1 MAQLIS
7 LNIGRFCINSSVLIL
22 AALTMLAGQ
31 GCSRSNEGTH
41 IYNGSEVKISLPKDS
56 YKMYEPIELQYEWVN
71 HKDKPDTIWG
81 VFEISEYTQFF
92 ITDENGK
99 VYTNQSSRLDIVH
112 SRPAHYVQKGD
123 TVAET
128 ITLNH
133 IGIAFKGT
141 FRESYFSCFSYLPPG
156 KYRVYSVIEGDA
168 ARIYTKPMKTNEV
181 EFEISELSERD
192 EKVLALVRDEK
203 YEEALLLYPGNYF
216 EEYIMKA
223 EMDSYFIKRFKAGET
238 NERYKDTSK
247 LPAMYSAFF
256 DKYPNSPYNLSDN
269 FISAYLR
276 VSSIDSAGSQIKM
289 QELLAKYPGTNISK
303 TVNSLKKKELFTG
316 LSSVYFMN
324 EHKKNG
330 RSKETIPQEPEKK

>member
-7 LNIGRFCINSSVLIL
+7 LNIGRTCFNSSVLIF
-22 AALTMLAGQ
+22 AAFLLLLIQ

-71 HKDKPDTIWG
+71 HKDKPDTLWD
-81 VFEISEYTQFF
+81 VFELSELTHVFV
-92 ITDENGK
+92 TDENGK
-99 VYTNQSSRLDIVH
+99 VYTNQPRGLDKVTA
-112 SRPAHYVQKGD
+112 RPEHYVQKGD
-123 TVAET
+123 TVLET
-128 ITLNH
+128 IALNH

-141 FRESYFSCFSYLPPG
+141 SRESYFSCYNYLPPG
-156 KYRVYSVIEGDA
+156 KYTVYSVIEDYSW
-168 ARIYTKPMKTNEV
+168 RKYWEPIKTNAI

-192 EKVLALVRDEK
+192 EKVLALVRDKK
-203 YEEALLLYPGNYF
+203 YKEALQSYPGDYF
-216 EEYIMKA
+216 EEYLMKF
-223 EMDSYFIKRFKAGET
+223 EMSEYFLERYKAGET

-247 LPAMYSAFF
+247 FTAMYSVFF
-256 DKYPNSPYNLSDN
+256 DKYPNSPYNLNDN
-269 FISAYLR
+269 FISGYLW
-276 VSSIDSAGSQIKM
+276 VSSKDSAGSQVKM

-324 EHKKNG
+324 EHEKNG
-330 RSKETIPQEPEKK
+330 RSKETIPREPEKK

>member
-7 LNIGRFCINSSVLIL
+7 LNIGRTCFNSSVLIL
-22 AALTMLAGQ
+22 AALLLFIAA

-56 YKMYEPIELQYEWVN
+56 YKMYEPIELQYEWIN
-71 HKDKPDTIWG
+71 HKDIPDTIWG

-99 VYTNQSSRLDIVH
+99 VYTNQPSRLDIVH
-112 SRPAHYVQKGD
+112 SRPAHYVQKGE

-141 FRESYFSCFSYLPPG
+141 SRESYFSCFSYLPPG

-181 EFEISELSERD
+181 EFEVTELSERD
-192 EKVLALVRDEK
+192 EKVLALVRDKK
-203 YEEALLLYPGNYF
+203 YKEALHSYPGDYF
-216 EEYIMKA
+216 DEYLMRF
-223 EMDSYFIKRFKAGET
+223 EMSEYFLELFKAGET

-247 LPAMYSAFF
+247 LPAMCSAFF

-269 FISAYLR
+269 FISGYLR
-276 VSSIDSAGSQIKM
+276 VSSKDSAGSQVKM

-316 LSSVYFMN
+316 ISSVYFMN

-330 RSKETIPQEPEKK
+330 RSKETIPQDPVNK